1 MDCARCKC
9 PHESTGNKCGRNPAC
24 PIHGDC
30 GADPAVL
37 YALSYQDR
45 QLLLRLRIAPTDSS
59 DDIQQVRQAD
69 EDRFKP

>member
-24 PIHGDC
+24 PIHGDS
-30 GADPAVL
+30 GTDPVRPYL
-37 YALSYQDR
+37 LSFNDR
-45 QLLLRLRIAPTDSS
+45 RFLHGMRIAPTDSS